1 MAEQRINWLGTTYIK
16 LHLTFVWVCLAAII
30 VGILIYKFAYASPEN
45 RAVYVF
51 IASALGLFTGAI
63 TLLVR
68 LYQRERQLEQAR
80 RTTAFDFALRWTA
93 PKFYDTRRK
102 GREIYK
108 ELKNTPNK
116 SDKQQL
122 DELCQDDEKW
132 SNFIGVINF
141 FEILGLAVH
150 DKQADEETAKN
161 FFRGIIVG
169 YWNVFGPVIKAR
181 RAEQDNARL
190 FHWFETLHDKWKI

>member
-1 MAEQRINWLGTTYIK
+1 MAEQRINWLGTTAIK
-16 LHLTFVWVCLAAII
+16 LHLTFVWICLAAII

-68 LYQRERQLEQAR
+68 LYQREKQLEQAR
-80 RTTAFDFALRWTA
+80 RTTAFDFALRWTD

-102 GREIYK
+102 GRGIY
-108 ELKNTPNK
+108 EQLKNKATTTSK
-116 SDKQQL
+116 QL
-122 DELCQDDEKW
+122 DELRQDNEAW
-132 SNFIGVINF
+132 SNFIDVVNF
-141 FEILGLAVH
+141 FEVLGLAIH
-150 DKQADEETAKN
+150 DKQADEETARN

-169 YWNVFGPVIKAR
+169 YWTVFGP
-181 RAEQDNARL
+181 L
-190 FHWFETLHDKWKI
+190 